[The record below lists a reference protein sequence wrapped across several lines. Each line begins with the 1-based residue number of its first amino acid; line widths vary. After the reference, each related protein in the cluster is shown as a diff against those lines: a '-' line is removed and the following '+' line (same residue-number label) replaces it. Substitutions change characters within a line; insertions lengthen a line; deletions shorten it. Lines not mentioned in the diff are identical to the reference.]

1 MVQLLTADGE
11 FSVSKEHQVFEDIIR
26 GLKQEDFLKFYR
38 DMARLRRFDGE
49 ATALQRQGQ
58 LGLWVPTMGQEA
70 AQIGSGYAVGPNDH
84 VFPSYREH
92 GVAITH
98 GVDLMSI
105 IKMFRGVNHGG
116 WNPLENKFHLYA
128 VVLGTQ
134 TLHATGYAMGLN
146 FEGRVGTG
154 DPENDLAVISYFGDG
169 ATAEGDVSE
178 AFLFAANH
186 KTPQVFFCQNN
197 QWAISSPV
205 ESQLPVPIYRRGEGF
220 GIPGI
225 RVDGND
231 VLACY
236 AVTKKL
242 MDDARSGKGPSLI
255 EAFTYRIG
263 AHTTSDDPSKYRD
276 PEEVIY
282 WQQRDPLMRF
292 EKFLRNQG
300 IGQDFFD
307 EVNQACDQI
316 ASEIRE
322 ATFALPDPQLGA
334 MFDHV
339 YSEPHPL
346 IEEQKAWLQG
356 YEESLGD
363 HE

>member
-1 MVQLLTADGE
+1 
-11 FSVSKEHQVFEDIIR
+11 
-26 GLKQEDFLKFYR
+26 
-38 DMARLRRFDGE
+38 
-49 ATALQRQGQ
+49 
-58 LGLWVPTMGQEA
+58 
-70 AQIGSGYAVGPNDH
+70 
-84 VFPSYREH
+84 
-92 GVAITH
+92 
-98 GVDLMSI
+98 
-105 IKMFRGVNHGG
+105 
-116 WNPLENKFHLYA
+116 
-128 VVLGTQ
+128 
-134 TLHATGYAMGLN
+134 
-146 FEGRVGTG
+146 
-154 DPENDLAVISYFGDG
+154 
-169 ATAEGDVSE
+169 
-178 AFLFAANH
+178 
-186 KTPQVFFCQNN
+186 
-197 QWAISSPV
+197 
-205 ESQLPVPIYRRGEGF
+205 
-220 GIPGI
+220 
-225 RVDGND
+225 
-231 VLACY
+231 
-236 AVTKKL
+236 

-316 ASEIRE
+316 AAEIRE
-322 ATFALPDPQLGA
+322 ATFALPDPELGA